1 LVYSP
6 ETTQKKITDKREL
19 GKVFISKMKTIQEL
33 DDKLQRIYSN
43 LLKNVNFKHR
53 LWKLDPLYEIAQI
66 FQSNASKVKI
76 QGNLLEPQIKIKDSE
91 ISAKDVVALEYKF
104 IPGNSWIFTS
114 DSANSAKKEGQ
125 ASSMNQTNC
134 ITPLSD
140 EQLMKRYAQESAQKE
155 GQASSMNQ
163 INCITPLSDEQLM
176 QRYAQEPVNEFEQ
189 NEIATLRGK
198 LIKVTSELNKTKKV
212 VTSQAKA
219 LESMQIALINTE
231 RVEVKRNTV
240 DENSPSRIKIDN
252 DPKIAEYL
260 STIAQLK
267 QELEATK
274 QELAKKNEHLSLFQ
288 AAINFSSK

>member
-1 LVYSP
+1 
-6 ETTQKKITDKREL
+6 
-19 GKVFISKMKTIQEL
+19 
-33 DDKLQRIYSN
+33 

-114 DSANSAKKEGQ
+114 DSANSAK
-125 ASSMNQTNC
+125 
-134 ITPLSD
+134 
-140 EQLMKRYAQESAQKE
+140 KE